1 MKSFAF
7 ILISC
12 SLMFAMLL
20 ALNACGYGG
29 KGYSY
34 SSLSGY
40 TTGEWD
46 FTVTNAKGKIPFVI
60 ETFLNQ
66 DHHGII
72 SGTGSVNANG
82 PSGNVITVFIVGGSL
97 SATKAVFLDYPGFT
111 CNGTDTG
118 DRSITGSINPS
129 NQVTLTLN
137 VGGSGTFTMTGTMDN
152 SASPQFTGTY
162 SNSASCG
169 GGSGTVVGK
178 LSVVVPSGTYTGT
191 SAADGTENISLAVT
205 AANQSIS
212 GTGTDSKLG
221 NFTLTGNTVG
231 LAFSG
236 TVTYASI
243 PANNGPVFGY
253 YDPQLGPA
261 GSLWL
266 VSFGGV
272 NSTTCPNGEPN
283 FQGTCEIATLALP

>member
-1 MKSFAF
+1 MRVFRNLFSGSVVFAT
-7 ILISC
+7 
-12 SLMFAMLL
+12 LL
-20 ALNACGYGG
+20 ALNACGYG

-40 TTGEWD
+40 MTGEWD
-46 FTVTNAKGKIPFVI
+46 FIFTNSKGKVPFVI
-60 ETFLNQ
+60 ETLLNQ

-72 SGTGSVNANG
+72 SATGSVNTNG
-82 PSGNVITVFIVGGSL
+82 PSGNVITVFISGGSL
-97 SATKAVFLDYPGFT
+97 SATRAVFLDYLGFT
-111 CNGTDTG
+111 CNGSDTG

-129 NQVTLTLN
+129 NQVTLN
-137 VGGSGTFTMTGTMDN
+137 WNIGGSEVATITGTMDN

-162 SNSASCG
+162 STSGTCG
-169 GGSGTVVGK
+169 GGSGTVTGR
-178 LSVVVPSGTYTGT
+178 LAVVVPSGTYTGI
-191 SAADGTENISLAVT
+191 SAADSTENISLAAT
-205 AANQSIS
+205 ATNGSIS
-212 GTGTDSKLG
+212 GNGTDSKLG

-236 TVTYASI
+236 TLTYASS

-253 YDPQLGPA
+253 YDSQLGVG
-261 GSLWL
+261 GSILL

-272 NSTTCPNGEPN
+272 NSATCPNGEPD

>member
-7 ILISC
+7 KLISG
-12 SLMFAMLL
+12 SVVLATLL
-20 ALNACGYGG
+20 GLNSCGYG

-46 FTVTNAKGKIPFVI
+46 FTITNAKGRVPFVI
-60 ETFLNQ
+60 EAFLNQ
-66 DHHGII
+66 DRHGII

-82 PSGNVITVFIVGGSL
+82 PSGNVITVFLVGGSL
-97 SATKAVFLDYPGFT
+97 SATKAVFLDYLGLT

-129 NQVTLTLN
+129 NQVTLTAN
-137 VGGSGTFTMTGTMDN
+137 VGGSAAFTMTGTMDN
-152 SASPQFTGTY
+152 SASPQFNGTF
-162 SNSASCG
+162 STSGTCG

-178 LSVVVPSGTYTGT
+178 LSVFVPSGTYVGT
-191 SAADGTENISLAVT
+191 SAADGTESFSLTVNNT
-205 AANQSIS
+205 NGSIS
-212 GTGTDSKLG
+212 GNGTDNKLG
-221 NFTLTGNTVG
+221 NFTLAGSTVG

-236 TVTYASI
+236 TLTYASS
-243 PANNGPVFGY
+243 PANSGPVFGY
-253 YDPQLGPA
+253 FDSQLGPS
-261 GSLWL
+261 GSILL
-266 VSFGGV
+266 VSFGGA

-283 FQGTCEIATLALP
+283 AQGTCQIATLALP

>member
-1 MKSFAF
+1 MKTLGRKAP
-7 ILISC
+7 LRLLLLTL
-12 SLMFAMLL
+12 SLGLV
-20 ALNACGYGG
+20 ACGYG

-40 TTGEWD
+40 MTGEWD
-46 FTVTNAKGKIPFVI
+46 FTVTNSKGKIPFVI

-66 DHHGII
+66 DRHGII

-82 PSGNVITVFIVGGSL
+82 PSGNVITVFISGGSL
-97 SATKAVFLDYPGFT
+97 SGARAVFLDYLGFT
-111 CNGTDTG
+111 CNGSDTG

-129 NQVTLTLN
+129 NQVTLN
-137 VGGSGTFTMTGTMDN
+137 WNIGGSEVATITGTMDN
-152 SASPQFTGTY
+152 SASPQFTGTF
-162 SNSASCG
+162 STSGTCG
-169 GGSGTVVGK
+169 GGSGAVVGK
-178 LSVVVPSGTYTGT
+178 LAVVVPSGTYTGT
-191 SAADGTENISLAVT
+191 SAADSTENISLAAT
-205 AANQSIS
+205 ATNGSIS
-212 GTGTDSKLG
+212 GNGTDSKLG

-236 TVTYASI
+236 TLAYASN

-253 YDPQLGPA
+253 YDPQLGSA
-261 GSLWL
+261 GSILL

-283 FQGTCEIATLALP
+283 FQGTCQIATLALP

>member
-1 MKSFAF
+1 MKTLGRKA
-7 ILISC
+7 
-12 SLMFAMLL
+12 SLRLLLL
-20 ALNACGYGG
+20 ALSLGLNACGYG

-40 TTGEWD
+40 MTGEWD
-46 FTVTNAKGKIPFVI
+46 FIVTNSKGKVPFVI
-60 ETFLNQ
+60 ETLLNQ

-72 SGTGSVNANG
+72 SATGSVNANG
-82 PSGNVITVFIVGGSL
+82 PSGNVITVFISGGSL
-97 SATKAVFLDYPGFT
+97 SATNAVFLDYLGFT

-129 NQVTLTLN
+129 NQVTLTAN
-137 VGGSGTFTMTGTMDN
+137 VGGSGTFTITGTMDN

-162 SNSASCG
+162 SYSASCG

-178 LSVVVPSGTYTGT
+178 LAVVVPSGTYTGT
-191 SAADGTENISLAVT
+191 STADSTENISLAAT
-205 AANQSIS
+205 ATNGSIS
-212 GTGTDSKLG
+212 GNGTDSKLG
-221 NFTLTGNTVG
+221 SFTLTGNTVG

-236 TVTYASI
+236 TLTYASS

-253 YDPQLGPA
+253 YDPQLGTA
-261 GSLWL
+261 GSILL

-272 NSTTCPNGEPN
+272 NSATCPNGEPN
-283 FQGTCEIATLALP
+283 FQGTCEIATLAAP